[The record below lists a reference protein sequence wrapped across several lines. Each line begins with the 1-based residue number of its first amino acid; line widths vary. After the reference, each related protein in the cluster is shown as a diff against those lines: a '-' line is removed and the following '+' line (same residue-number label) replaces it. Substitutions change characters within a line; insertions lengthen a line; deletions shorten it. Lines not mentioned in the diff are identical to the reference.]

1 MIPQAHCEVQRQ
13 HFGYCV
19 IKAIANI
26 AEGIRIQIVTEINL
40 LGFEKF
46 SLKRNILVPVSVQEG
61 ESMLSLTQ
69 EVDNTCQ

>member
-1 MIPQAHCEVQRQ
+1 MIPQARCEVQSE

-19 IKAIANI
+19 IKTVTNI
-26 AEGIRIQIVTEINL
+26 TRCVRLQIVAEIRL

-46 SLKRNILVPVSVQEG
+46 SLKRNILVPISVQG
-61 ESMLSLTQ
+61 ESLLSLTQ